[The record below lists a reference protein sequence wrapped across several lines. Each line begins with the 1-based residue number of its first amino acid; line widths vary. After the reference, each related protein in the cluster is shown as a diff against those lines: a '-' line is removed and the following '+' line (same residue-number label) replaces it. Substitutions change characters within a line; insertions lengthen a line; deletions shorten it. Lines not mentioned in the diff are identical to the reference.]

1 MKNKVDDRGHDY
13 GNDVGIA
20 DRKQQHTGENN
31 KTIAVKG
38 LFPFNGLSL
47 GEEIEEQLGTTG
59 KSGGCTRLNLAGVT
73 MFICRRNTK
82 LTIPFRRWKAFGK
95 LVQLRRK
102 LQMLET
108 TKIPYYETMVNSH

>member
-1 MKNKVDDRGHDY
+1 MKHD
-13 GNDVGIA
+13 
-20 DRKQQHTGENN
+20 KQFWSDKLDSAKKNQELWSKEIKAIEN
-31 KTIAVKG
+31 
-38 LFPFNGLSL
+38 
-47 GEEIEEQLGTTG
+47 QLGTTG
-59 KSGGCTRLNLAGVT
+59 KSGGCTKLNLAGVT

-108 TKIPYYETMVNSH
+108 TKIPYYEAMVNSHQ